1 MGISIFSIIGLA
13 IISAM
18 LCLLLKQYRPEFAL
32 SATLI
37 CGIVIFL
44 TVIAE
49 MTPLFDMIRTT
60 LDKIQ
65 DGNEYTMVIIKAL
78 GICYVTQLASDT
90 CQDAGERAMAGKIE
104 LAGRVAVLLLSLPM
118 FSSIL
123 QIALELI
130 G

>member
-65 DGNEYTMVIIKAL
+65 GGNEYTMVIIKAL
-78 GICYVTQLASDT
+78 GICYITQLASDT

>member
-18 LCLLLKQYRPEFAL
+18 LCLLLKQYRPEFAF

>member
-1 MGISIFSIIGLA
+1 MEISIFSIIGLA

-60 LDKIQ
+60 LDKIES
-65 DGNEYTMVIIKAL
+65 GNEYTLVIIKAL
-78 GICYVTQLASDT
+78 GICYITQLASDT